1 MSVPDVNINTD
12 MSSKK
17 MLIAGGVFVVIVA
30 VALLLYFFVFKK
42 SSTTSTTSTT
52 STGCMSDQDCKNGD
66 ICINKMCIVPAHV
79 IQSGCTRSEEC
90 IGQNM
95 ECKNQKCVAKPTPT
109 PSPPPSPSPP
119 PPPPPPTQTTGGNNG
134 SVSCSAY
141 CGKNWNGEL
150 PDGWNGAKCIST
162 LPGVGCDNTS
172 SIPIACVC
180 QQTGTGWDTGYHCS
194 TDSNCKSGACAL
206 ITGDSQKQCCQ
217 FYKYKD
223 TNTGNII
230 CSSNKLCTS
239 NSDCLHGCGR
249 VPGNPTKQCCQ
260 NGVYNTNGVPVCA

>member
-1 MSVPDVNINTD
+1 MSVPDVTINPDT
-12 MSSKK
+12 SSQK
-17 MLIAGGVFVVIVA
+17 MWSAGGVFVVIVA

-172 SIPIACVC
+172 SNPIACVC

-223 TNTGNII
+223 TSTGNII

-239 NSDCLHGCGR
+239 NSDCLNGCGR

-260 NGVYNTNGVPVCA
+260 NGVYNTGGVPVCH